1 MAMALRE
8 HASIEEVSVV
18 GSAAHHGQ
26 SCPCVI
32 LNMCVYG
39 TCVASYVRIII
50 MICDHS
56 MISEV

>member
-1 MAMALRE
+1 MRE
-8 HASIEEVSVV
+8 HTSIEEVSVV